1 MVSPWYRAVL
11 LVFLGVFLVIA
22 AQGTGVL
29 FFVRIGYLIIGIVC
43 GAALWAL
50 LGVAGLTITRTLQTP
65 RVMVGESVREHIVVS
80 NQFPWQRG
88 IVEILDDTTFMRQI
102 TGFVVT
108 LGAKQQ
114 RQRMWRSTAQI
125 RGVYVMGPTY
135 IVGSDPFGLFRIERR
150 FVSTQQLIVTP
161 QPQVMPAP
169 AIGKDVVSRSAVEY

>member
-1 MVSPWYRAVL
+1 M
-11 LVFLGVFLVIA
+11 
-22 AQGTGVL
+22 L

-65 RVMVGESVREHIVVS
+65 RVMVDESVREHIVVS

-114 RQRMWRSTAQI
+114 RQRMWRSTAPI
-125 RGVYVMGPTY
+125 RGVDRDATTAGHAC
-135 IVGSDPFGLFRIERR
+135 SCNRQRR
-150 FVSTQQLIVTP
+150 GV
-161 QPQVMPAP
+161 
-169 AIGKDVVSRSAVEY
+169 RSATGGAPNCSTCADNHVYP